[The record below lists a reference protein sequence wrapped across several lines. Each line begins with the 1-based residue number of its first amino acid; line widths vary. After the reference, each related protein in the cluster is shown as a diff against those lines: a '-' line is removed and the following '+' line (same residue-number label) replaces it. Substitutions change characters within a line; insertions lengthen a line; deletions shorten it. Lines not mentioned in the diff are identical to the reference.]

1 MPQSL
6 VVGLSGG
13 LDSTVLLHLLAQ
25 IQKRNP
31 QDITLSA
38 VHVHHGLQSA
48 AEEFANHCK
57 ALCNDLNIALQILR
71 IAIPAQDIADLG
83 VEAAARKHRYA
94 AIAAHLPENAVL
106 VLAHHRDDLLET
118 ALLQWVRGAGLEGLS
133 AMTAFSNM
141 TAEGKTFPRWRPL
154 LNEGRESLLAYAQRE
169 GLSWVE
175 DPSNESMEFA
185 RNRIRREVMPVL
197 KSLREGADVAMARSI
212 GHLQTARELL
222 DTLTQ
227 QALGGCAVEERGAR
241 MLQISRL
248 AVLGTPMAARVVRSW
263 LKAQGAPTP
272 PAKRLE
278 EFLRQINEAREPFA
292 QMDLADPVTGQQ
304 WAVFRSRDL
313 LGLRR

>member
-1 MPQSL
+1 MSQSL

-25 IQKRNP
+25 IRKNDP
-31 QDITLSA
+31 QAFTLS
-38 VHVHHGLQSA
+38 VIHVHHGLQPA
-48 AEEFANHCK
+48 AEEFVNHCK
-57 ALCNDLNIALQILR
+57 VLCNQLAFPLEIVR
-71 IAIPAQDIADLG
+71 VAISAQDISDLG
-83 VEAAARKHRYA
+83 VEAAARKYRYA
-94 AIAAHLPENAVL
+94 AIARHLPENAVL

-141 TAEGKTFPRWRPL
+141 TVEGKTFSRWRPL
-154 LNEGRESLLAYAQRE
+154 LNESRESLLAYAQRE
-169 GLSWVE
+169 GLRWVE

-227 QALGGCAVEERGAR
+227 QALESCEVEEKGAC

-248 AVLGTPMAARVVRSW
+248 AVLGMPMAARVLRAW
-263 LKAQGAPTP
+263 LKQEGAPTP

-278 EFLRQINEAREPFA
+278 EFLRQIHEAREPFA

-304 WAVFRSRDL
+304 WAVFRSRNL